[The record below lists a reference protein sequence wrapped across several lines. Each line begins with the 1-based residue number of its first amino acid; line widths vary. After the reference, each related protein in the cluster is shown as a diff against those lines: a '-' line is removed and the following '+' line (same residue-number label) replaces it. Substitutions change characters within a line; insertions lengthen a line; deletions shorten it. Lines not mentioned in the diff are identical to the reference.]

1 MNEKII
7 YTFIGGVILVSYYM
21 INMKKT
27 CKKNTGIQTD
37 TNEPIDIIIKNDD
50 KSNYSS
56 GIFYTSKD
64 PNLSKSIDNSDID
77 WNSVTKE
84 IQNN

>member
-27 CKKNTGIQTD
+27 CKKNIGIQTD
-37 TNEPIDIIIKNDD
+37 TSEPIDIITKNDD

-56 GIFYTSKD
+56 GIFYTSKVST
-64 PNLSKSIDNSDID
+64 LSKSIDNSDID